1 MHRIFAAALVAAAIS
16 SPALAGP
23 ERVTFPEG
31 YQNRFTVYGIVDR
44 PDRKL
49 VRFLY
54 VNPEAVA
61 KARPGEPVPDGTV
74 LVMEDR
80 KVRFGGDGNPMT
92 DPEGRLLWTD
102 EVTALFVQEK
112 RAGWGAEYPAEKRNG
127 EWEYASFAP
136 GGARRTD
143 KEGRVAG
150 TDACFACH
158 KPWVAADHTFFFS
171 SYVAQ
176 MRR

>member
-1 MHRIFAAALVAAAIS
+1 MHRIVVVALVAAAIGG
-16 SPALAGP
+16 PALAGP
-23 ERVTFPEG
+23 ERVAFPEG
-31 YQNRFTVYGIVDR
+31 YQTRFTVYGIVDQ

-54 VNPEAVA
+54 VNSEAAA
-61 KARPGEPVPDGTV
+61 KAEPGKPVPDGTV

-80 KVRFGGDGNPMT
+80 KARLGADGNPMT
-92 DPEGRLLWTD
+92 GPEGRLLWTD
-102 EVTALFVQEK
+102 EVTGVFVQEK

-136 GGARRTD
+136 AGARRTD
-143 KEGRVAG
+143 KEGRIAA

-176 MRR
+176 TRK